1 MVIELVHDDMG
12 ERREARLAACYGLH
26 RRRCLDN
33 PVAGAAAILGP
44 HGADDAPLDR
54 GDVELLVAVIAQR
67 TQRAAAIGTGATAGL
82 GPRSEEHTSELQAP
96 MRLSYSVFCFI
107 NKKHQPRLPH
117 HTTIH

>member
-1 MVIELVHDDMG
+1 MPDATVFRPEG
-12 ERREARLAACYGLH
+12 AGREARLAAGYGLH

-33 PVAGAAAILGP
+33 PVAGAASILGP

-82 GPRSEEHTSELQAP
+82 GLDPPFSAQP
-96 MRLSYSVFCFI
+96 MIGQGAHRRYPPGDRKSTRLNSS
-107 NKKHQPRLPH
+107 H
-117 HTTIH
+117 